1 MLKKFYDTLDESA
14 KKQFVKDVLA
24 ATDWSLPTFYY
35 KLKNDNLS
43 KLEQAALQ
51 KIIKKWQTSDEK

>member
-14 KKQFVKDVLA
+14 KKQFVKDALA
-24 ATDWSLPTFYY
+24 VTDWSLPTFYY

-43 KLEQAALQ
+43 KLERAALQ

>member
-1 MLKKFYDTLDESA
+1 MLKNFYDTLGESD
-14 KKQFVKDVLA
+14 KRKFVKEVLA
-24 ATDWSLPTFYY
+24 VTDWSLPTFYY

-51 KIIKKWQTSDEK
+51 KLIKKWHTSDEE